1 MSYICDRCSAVRYGS
16 ELKREDEVREVTYTR
31 NTLRFDRNTKIKIPI
46 MDTNFYGKEV
56 VSYEKLCEKCY
67 DEFKDVPPRI
77 STKPKTVQFVGTKKK
92 FVKSTETSQDDE
104 NLDFK
109 GLKDKLEGRR

>member
-1 MSYICDRCSAVRYGS
+1 MSYICDRCKKVRNGS

-31 NTLRFDRNTKIKIPI
+31 STVKFNAKTRTKIPTI
-46 MDTNFYGKEV
+46 DSSFYGKEV
-56 VSYEKLCEKCY
+56 VAYEKLCESCY
-67 DEFKDVPPRI
+67 EDFKDVPPRI
-77 STKPKTVQFVGTKKK
+77 STKPKTVQFVGTKRK
-92 FVKSTETSQDDE
+92 FVNSTETSQENE